1 MKVIVLAKEPKP
13 GRVKTRL
20 CPPCS
25 PDQAARLAEAALAD
39 TFAAAIASGADEVV
53 AVLDGRPGPWCPP
66 GVRVVNQ
73 VDGPFDRRLAAAWDT
88 VGGPAVQ
95 IGMDTPQT
103 TAAHLDAA
111 MTELAGSGT
120 DAVLGMAN
128 DGGWWIIGLHRAD
141 PAVFLDIP
149 MSCSD
154 TGVLQRRRLIDLGL
168 TVRDIEPLTDVDSID
183 DAMLVGSL
191 APDTRFARALAA
203 MSLPVGQAS

>member
-53 AVLDGRPGPWCPP
+53 AVLDGQPGPWCPP

-183 DAMLVGSL
+183 DTMLVGSL